1 MCLGKLP
8 KGVSVGKGET
18 RPKGGDL
25 ETLTLREVR
34 EKRRVHPR
42 RWRRNNQRVRWKE
55 TQEGVMS

>member
-8 KGVSVGKGET
+8 KGVSVGKGEM
-18 RPKGGDL
+18 RPKGGAL

-42 RWRRNNQRVRWKE
+42 RWRRNNQ
-55 TQEGVMS
+55 